1 MVVTSMHYLQP
12 LQLYKT
18 QKPFY
23 VFFPVDRIPGGVQT
37 NLEEDQRNDISVLD
51 VRKATSPHTLDSSGF
66 ELVEYQSAVPYET
79 FADPRRIEEEYF
91 GEVERFLQEKLQ
103 ATWVQVFDCDVG
115 SVC

>member
-18 QKPFY
+18 QQPLY